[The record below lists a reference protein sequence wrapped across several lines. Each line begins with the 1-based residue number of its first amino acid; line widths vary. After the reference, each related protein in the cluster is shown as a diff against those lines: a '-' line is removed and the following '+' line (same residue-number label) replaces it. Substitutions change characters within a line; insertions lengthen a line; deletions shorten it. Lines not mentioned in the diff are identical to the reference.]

1 MITPPIATLS
11 TPKQEPGEEN
21 LLMNLKHQV
30 LPEQRNQCIYQLID
44 AYAHNIP
51 NKTAVICGGQTL
63 TYRILNQLAD
73 QVAEHL
79 QHLEIES
86 GGLIGLYM
94 DRSLA
99 MIVGLLGIWKA
110 GCAYVP
116 LDSQYPK
123 QRLEF
128 MLAETE
134 AAIVLTE
141 PQLCQ
146 DLPKLSTI
154 AQVITL
160 KVETDGRLSLAS
172 VISSKLKPSVST
184 AISAPVTAK
193 DLSPSKVED
202 PPSVDQCS
210 EGRDKLSWDKRAKSS
225 PEINPLDRLAY
236 IIYTSGSTGKPKG
249 VMISHRNL
257 AHYCWSIV
265 QPMALQST
273 DIYLHLASICFATS
287 ARQLLSPLS
296 HGATVVIATSEERQ
310 IPLKVLQLAKDQQ
323 VTLMDM
329 VPSYWRILN
338 STLQHLP
345 PDTRQK
351 LLTNTLRF
359 VNGHG
364 EPVPQYIPQIWQE
377 RLQHPAATLN
387 LYGQAEA
394 TGSVAFCFYQSGEP
408 GAVMPIGQPLP
419 GMKLYILDDNLTP
432 VAPGT
437 CGEIYVGGPAVS
449 QGYFK
454 RPELNDERFIVNP
467 LINHKSGNSEQELD
481 QTVPFY
487 LYKTGDL
494 GRCRSDGVFEMLGRV
509 DRQVKINGVRVEI
522 DEIEAILSQHPTVR
536 EAAVLDLKTNLNEP
550 YLVAYLTLEPTSLS
564 REDNN
569 WEQIEIALQ
578 TVRSGKSV
586 KIDSLTVAES
596 NSELIHQLKTYLQA
610 QVSRYVVPSKF
621 VILEDLPL
629 TPNGKV
635 DRKVL
640 LAQQEAQFE
649 NRELIAPRTETEVKL
664 AKIWCDILNLTQ
676 ISLDDNFFELGG
688 HSLLATQVISRIRD
702 VFFIELP
709 LAQVFAYPTLMELAQ
724 SIDTI
729 QPTDSIKLTTI
740 SSVPKDTKVPLSFA
754 QQRLWFLDQLEGP
767 SSTYNISNVWQLEGD
782 LNLSVLTQSLQTIVQ
797 RHEGLRTIF
806 PSDNAAPYQKIQLD
820 VTVQVPLIDL
830 QSLPPT
836 ELESQ
841 IQILINAEAQTPF
854 VLAQDTLV
862 RCKLLKCSTTVHVLV
877 ITIHHIVADDWSLG
891 IFQQELSELY
901 TAFCQSE
908 PLPLAPLPIQYA
920 DFAYWQHQWLQGQV
934 LETLLDYWRNQ
945 LADSPP
951 LLDLPTDYPRPA
963 KQVFRGSTIEFDLDA
978 HLTQKLQLLSQQSGT
993 TLFISLL
1000 SAFSILLCR
1009 YSNSTDIVVGSPIA
1023 NRNRQEIE
1031 PLIGFFVN
1039 TLVLR
1044 NNLEGNP
1051 SFLELLQR
1059 TRQVA
1064 LNAYAH
1070 QDLPFEKLVEELN
1083 PDRNLS
1089 YHPLVQVMFVLQNS
1103 IPSHALSFPGVTVS
1117 PRRVERTTAKF
1128 DLILSMREASQG
1140 LQGVWEY
1147 NSDLFTSNTI
1157 QRLHHHFQTL
1167 LKGIVANPDQLISEL
1182 PLLTEAEQ
1190 QQLLAQWSQAHRDY
1204 PGDSSIHHLFEQQVE
1219 RTPDAVALVF
1229 GEQQLSYRELDRR
1242 ANQLAT
1248 YLQTL
1253 GVEREVL
1260 VGLCLERSPELIVA
1274 MLGTLKAGGAYVPLD
1289 SNYPSERLAFILNE
1303 TQIPVLITQTT
1314 LRSRLANYEQ
1324 CVLICLDE
1332 IDLTQSNGLQ
1342 SYEVQS
1348 DSSSEP
1354 QLVTR
1359 ESLAYVIYTSGS
1371 TGQPKGVSIPHQA
1384 VIRLAIDPNY
1394 VTICSDDTCLQL
1406 ASIAFDAATFE
1417 VWGALLNGAKL
1428 VLAPAARPSL
1438 AEIAHLL
1445 SHHQITVVWLTS
1457 GLFHQMVEEHLESFT
1472 SVRQLLAGGD
1482 VLSVT
1487 HVKKAVRALP
1497 NTLVIN
1503 GYGPTENTTFTCCYP
1518 IRNLEAIGTSVPIGC
1533 AISNTQVYLLDDSY
1547 HPVPIGVSGELYI
1560 GGDGL
1565 AREYFNRPNLTAE
1578 RFICHPALGRLYKTG
1593 DLCRYRSDG
1602 NLEFIGRI
1610 DHQVKI
1616 RGFRIELGEIETV
1629 LGEHPDLQAVVVLAR
1644 EDNPGDKRLVAY
1656 FVVEADKQILPNQL
1670 QQFLK
1675 QRLPDYMIPSAFVQL
1690 RTLPLTLNGKV
1701 DRRSLPIPDFS
1712 QLPHRLEFT
1721 APQTETEYRIVKIW
1735 SEVMKC
1741 DRISIHDNFF
1751 ELGGHSLLAT
1761 RVISKLRQTLQIEL
1775 PIQSLFEY
1783 PTVAGWA
1790 KHIDLVLW
1798 FGRDAVDLAAVK
1810 NTEEIEI

>member
-1 MITPPIATLS
+1 M
-11 TPKQEPGEEN
+11 
-21 LLMNLKHQV
+21 
-30 LPEQRNQCIYQLID
+30 
-44 AYAHNIP
+44 
-51 NKTAVICGGQTL
+51 
-63 TYRILNQLAD
+63 
-73 QVAEHL
+73 
-79 QHLEIES
+79 
-86 GGLIGLYM
+86 
-94 DRSLA
+94 
-99 MIVGLLGIWKA
+99 
-110 GCAYVP
+110 
-116 LDSQYPK
+116 
-123 QRLEF
+123 
-128 MLAETE
+128 
-134 AAIVLTE
+134 
-141 PQLCQ
+141 
-146 DLPKLSTI
+146 
-154 AQVITL
+154 
-160 KVETDGRLSLAS
+160 
-172 VISSKLKPSVST
+172 
-184 AISAPVTAK
+184 
-193 DLSPSKVED
+193 
-202 PPSVDQCS
+202 
-210 EGRDKLSWDKRAKSS
+210 
-225 PEINPLDRLAY
+225 
-236 IIYTSGSTGKPKG
+236 
-249 VMISHRNL
+249 
-257 AHYCWSIV
+257 
-265 QPMALQST
+265 
-273 DIYLHLASICFATS
+273 
-287 ARQLLSPLS
+287 
-296 HGATVVIATSEERQ
+296 
-310 IPLKVLQLAKDQQ
+310 
-323 VTLMDM
+323 
-329 VPSYWRILN
+329 
-338 STLQHLP
+338 
-345 PDTRQK
+345 
-351 LLTNTLRF
+351 
-359 VNGHG
+359 
-364 EPVPQYIPQIWQE
+364 
-377 RLQHPAATLN
+377 
-387 LYGQAEA
+387 
-394 TGSVAFCFYQSGEP
+394 
-408 GAVMPIGQPLP
+408 
-419 GMKLYILDDNLTP
+419 
-432 VAPGT
+432 
-437 CGEIYVGGPAVS
+437 
-449 QGYFK
+449 
-454 RPELNDERFIVNP
+454 
-467 LINHKSGNSEQELD
+467 
-481 QTVPFY
+481 
-487 LYKTGDL
+487 
-494 GRCRSDGVFEMLGRV
+494 
-509 DRQVKINGVRVEI
+509 
-522 DEIEAILSQHPTVR
+522 
-536 EAAVLDLKTNLNEP
+536 
-550 YLVAYLTLEPTSLS
+550 
-564 REDNN
+564 
-569 WEQIEIALQ
+569 
-578 TVRSGKSV
+578 
-586 KIDSLTVAES
+586 
-596 NSELIHQLKTYLQA
+596 
-610 QVSRYVVPSKF
+610 
-621 VILEDLPL
+621 ILEDLPL

-640 LAQQEAQFE
+640 LAQQEAQFK

-664 AKIWCDILNLTQ
+664 AKIWREILNLTQ

-740 SSVPKDTKVPLSFA
+740 GSVPRDTKVPLSFA

-767 SSTYNISNVWQLEGD
+767 SSTYNIPNVWQLEGD

-806 PSDNAAPYQKIQLD
+806 PSDNGAPYQKIKLD
-820 VTVQVPLIDL
+820 VTVHVPLIDL
-830 QSLPPT
+830 QSLPQA
-836 ELESQ
+836 EQESQ

-854 VLAQDTLV
+854 VLAQDMLV

-908 PLPLAPLPIQYA
+908 SLPLAPLPIQYV
-920 DFAYWQHQWLQGQV
+920 DFAHWQHQWLQGQV

-1000 SAFSILLCR
+1000 STFLILLYR

-1044 NNLEGNP
+1044 SNLDGNP

-1070 QDLPFEKLVEELN
+1070 QDLPFERLVEELN

-1117 PRRVERTTAKF
+1117 SRRVERTTAKF

-1147 NSDLFTSNTI
+1147 NSDLFTSKTI

-1229 GEQQLSYRELDRR
+1229 GEQQVSYRELDRR
-1242 ANQLAT
+1242 ANQLAH
-1248 YLQTL
+1248 YLQSQ
-1253 GVEREVL
+1253 GVGPETL
-1260 VGLCLERSPELIVA
+1260 VGLHIRRSPEMMIGI
-1274 MLGTLKAGGAYVPLD
+1274 LGILKAGGAYVPID
-1289 SNYPSERLAFILNE
+1289 PAYPFDRIAYILE
-1303 TQIPVLITQTT
+1303 DTQLG
-1314 LRSRLANYEQ
+1314 LL
-1324 CVLICLDE
+1324 
-1332 IDLTQSNGLQ
+1332 LTQQDLL
-1342 SYEVQS
+1342 
-1348 DSSSEP
+1348 P
-1354 QLVTR
+1354 QLVDFVVQCFCLDRDWSALEYTPV
-1359 ESLAYVIYTSGS
+1359 ENPVSQVNHDNLAYVIYTSGS
-1371 TGQPKGVSIPHQA
+1371 TGKPKGV
-1384 VIRLAIDPNY
+1384 AIEHESLISFTQSAIAAYNITATDR
-1394 VTICSDDTCLQL
+1394 ILQF
-1406 ASIAFDAATFE
+1406 ASISFDVAVEEIYPCLCTGAT
-1417 VWGALLNGAKL
+1417 L
-1428 VLAPAARPSL
+1428 VLWPEEKLTSSKQFWQQCREWQLTVLDLPTAYW
-1438 AEIAHLL
+1438 HLL
-1445 SHHQITVVWLTS
+1445 ATELTPETALS
-1457 GLFHQMVEEHLESFT
+1457 PCLRLVII
-1472 SVRQLLAGGD
+1472 GGE
-1482 VLSVT
+1482 
-1487 HVKKAVRALP
+1487 AALP
-1497 NTLVIN
+1497 APWHQWQEWLRVQAGKRENVPQLVNT
-1503 GYGPTENTTFTCCYP
+1503 YGPTEATVVTTLYRFP
-1518 IRNLEAIGTSVPIGC
+1518 DPLESSNNFLTTIPIGLPLGE
-1533 AISNTQVYLLDDSY
+1533 TQVYVLDTHLQPS
-1547 HPVPIGVSGELYI
+1547 PIGVPGELYI
-1560 GGDGL
+1560 GGSRL
-1565 AREYFNRPNLTAE
+1565 ARGYLNQPDLTE
-1578 RFICHPALGRLYKTG
+1578 QKFIPIPHSLLPTPDPVCATSLQNRLYKTG
-1593 DLCRYRSDG
+1593 DRVRYLPDG
-1602 NLEFIGRI
+1602 NLEYLGRT
-1610 DHQVKI
+1610 DEQVKL

-1644 EDNPGDKRLVAY
+1644 EDNLGDKRLVAY
-1656 FVVEADKQILPNQL
+1656 IVVEEDKQVLSAQL

-1690 RTLPLTLNGKV
+1690 KTLPLTLNCKV